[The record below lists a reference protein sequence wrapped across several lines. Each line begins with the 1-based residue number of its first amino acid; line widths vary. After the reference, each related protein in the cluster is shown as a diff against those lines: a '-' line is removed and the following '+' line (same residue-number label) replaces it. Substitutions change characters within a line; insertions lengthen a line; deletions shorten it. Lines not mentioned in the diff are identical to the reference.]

1 MSSEENSETKT
12 DEKPAM
18 DPLKMYLSSDI
29 IVLSF
34 VVGTEFW
41 VILKCFFDYVCNV
54 KFLLADSIDQ

>member
-34 VVGTEFW
+34 VVGTDF
-41 VILKCFFDYVCNV
+41 
-54 KFLLADSIDQ
+54 